1 MQNVSPKGDFKNG
14 YSVNT
19 GMHLEICQTS
29 DGIFSICGSF
39 QFIID
44 IWHNPNAFKLI
55 RVSYY
60 NEVWLSLTGIF
71 ECYEFMARL
80 IAFFLWKLNGGSPLS
95 AAH

>member
-44 IWHNPNAFKLI
+44 I
-55 RVSYY
+55 
-60 NEVWLSLTGIF
+60 
-71 ECYEFMARL
+71 
-80 IAFFLWKLNGGSPLS
+80 
-95 AAH
+95 